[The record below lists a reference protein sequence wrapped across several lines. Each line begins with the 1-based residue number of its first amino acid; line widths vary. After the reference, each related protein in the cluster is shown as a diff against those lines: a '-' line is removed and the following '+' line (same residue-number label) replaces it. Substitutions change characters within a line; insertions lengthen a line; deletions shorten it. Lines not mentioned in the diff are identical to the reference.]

1 MESKADGARTHTHTR
16 PPPTNT
22 THLSHHHTTH
32 TQVDYLR
39 NHEYLQGRTYE
50 RVHPVAFPSGTAPVD
65 KTKTLPAHAAARVL
79 EPEPAEAMEVA

>member
-1 MESKADGARTHTHTR
+1 MTRARKHTHTALPNPTH
-16 PPPTNT
+16 PPFHPQP
-22 THLSHHHTTH
+22 
-32 TQVDYLR
+32 QVDYLR
-39 NHEYLQGRTYE
+39 NHEYLQGCTYE